1 MKFVEHGSK
10 SHGRGWRS
18 TCGQACVAM
27 IAEVSLE
34 KACTAVGK
42 QGATTFADIRRGLHQ
57 LGYTVTGCRLIKDHP
72 IPDGATAILRVR
84 AGSSTSPR

>member
-10 SHGRGWRS
+10 SHGRGWRT

-27 IAEVSLE
+27 IADTTLE
-34 KACTAVGK
+34 LACAGMGTK
-42 QGATTFADIRRGLHQ
+42 GATTFADIRKGLHR
-57 LGYTVTGCRLIKDHP
+57 LGHTVTGRRLIKDHP

-84 AGSSTSPR
+84 AGKD